1 MNRLSTQGFTR
12 QSRDLDKSEPT
23 SMSMSDRPEI
33 DQRERALSHRLEMA
47 KQRLVVDLGQL
58 SSLLGAGAGEVRKGF
73 VRASFVVGGLLLLGL
88 VTVLA
93 RRRRRFRW
101 RFF

>member
-1 MNRLSTQGFTR
+1 MNRLNTLGFTR

-23 SMSMSDRPEI
+23 SMSLRDRPEI
-33 DQRERALSHRLEMA
+33 DQRERALSHRLELA
-47 KQRLVVDLGQL
+47 KQRLVLDLGQL
-58 SSLLGAGAGEVRKGF
+58 SSLLGAGAGEVKKGF